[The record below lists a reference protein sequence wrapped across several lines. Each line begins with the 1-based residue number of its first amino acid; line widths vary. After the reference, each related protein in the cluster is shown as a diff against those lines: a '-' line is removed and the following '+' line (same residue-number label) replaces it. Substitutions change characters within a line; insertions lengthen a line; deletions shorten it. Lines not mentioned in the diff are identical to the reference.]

1 MESFTSFLA
10 SLLSASLSAFDC
22 FTVLQILFVIAALT
36 RCAYIR
42 CFSLSGVHFLGKNN
56 NNKKKNLTVDATY
69 NALFRRAH
77 KLHFFQMKLNEKMC
91 SKSTLSVSQLVGLD
105 WR

>member
-1 MESFTSFLA
+1 MESLASFLA

-22 FTVLQILFVIAALT
+22 FTVLQILFIIAALT
-36 RCAYIR
+36 RCTYIR
-42 CFSLSGVHFLGKNN
+42 VLVCQECTSWEKIVITKR
-56 NNKKKNLTVDATY
+56 NLTVNATS
-69 NALFRRAH
+69 NALFCRAH

-91 SKSTLSVSQLVGLD
+91 SKSILNMSQLVGLD